1 MPMRFY
7 AAMAVYAAL
16 AIVAGLDL
24 GHSSI
29 KVNGQAVE
37 LRLVVWIVLAGF
49 AARTWIHALRPRE

>member
-24 GHSSI
+24 GHASVQ
-29 KVNGQAVE
+29 VNGRAVE

-49 AARTWIHALRPRE
+49 ALRTWIHTLRPRE

>member
-24 GHSSI
+24 GHASFP
-29 KVNGQAVE
+29 VNGRAVE

-49 AARTWIHALRPRE
+49 ALRTWVHALRPRE

>member
-1 MPMRFY
+1 MPARFY

-24 GHSSI
+24 GPSSI
-29 KVNGQAVE
+29 PVNGHPVE

-49 AARTWIHALRPRE
+49 ALRTWIHTLHPRE

>member
-24 GHSSI
+24 GHTSFQ
-29 KVNGQAVE
+29 VNGHAVE

-49 AARTWIHALRPRE
+49 ALRTWVHTLRPRE

>member
-24 GHSSI
+24 GHSSFQ
-29 KVNGQAVE
+29 VNGRAVE

-49 AARTWIHALRPRE
+49 ALRTWVHTLRPRE